1 MTTTMERTLFAILF
15 TALAATRLLPAAE
28 SMSVSPSE
36 VTLRGDVGQTTTQ
49 TLSFTNN
56 TSRSL
61 SFAMIAQD
69 AVVRDGKRSY
79 VEAGT
84 QPGSIAATAAFSP
97 NAFTAAP
104 GETVS
109 INVTVTIPPR
119 SAVRAV
125 AIMCSGTTEFAR
137 GPMRMTASIG
147 TLLTFALTGDEIA
160 GTVSPLLIHLPTA
173 SSNFVAVQQV
183 ANSGTEPIVASGMLV
198 ILNAAGALIGKQA
211 IPGWRML
218 PGEQTD
224 IRVQYD
230 GNLAS
235 GRYQALTTYDLT
247 EKTLTSTAE
256 FTVN

>member
-1 MTTTMERTLFAILF
+1 MTTMKRTMAAVLF
-15 TALAATRLLPAAE
+15 TGLASAPFLQAAE

-36 VTLRGDVGQTTTQ
+36 VTLRGAVGQTTTQ

-61 SFAMIAQD
+61 SFAMMAQD
-69 AVVRDGKRSY
+69 AVINDGKRSY

-97 NAFTAAP
+97 KVFTAAP

-119 SAVRAV
+119 TAVRAV
-125 AIMCSGTTEFAR
+125 AIMCAGTTEFAK

-160 GTVSPLLIHLPTA
+160 GTVSPLLIQLPTA
-173 SSNFVAVQQV
+173 SSNFVAAQQV

-198 ILNAAGALIGKQA
+198 ILNATGALIGKQA

-218 PGEQTD
+218 PGERTD

-230 GNLAS
+230 GNLAA

-247 EKTLTSTAE
+247 DKTLTSAAD